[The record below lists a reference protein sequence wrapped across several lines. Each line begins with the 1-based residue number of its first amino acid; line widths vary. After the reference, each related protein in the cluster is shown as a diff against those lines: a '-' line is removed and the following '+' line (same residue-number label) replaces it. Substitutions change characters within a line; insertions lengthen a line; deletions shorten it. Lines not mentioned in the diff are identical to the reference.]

1 MKRSD
6 WIITA
11 LLFIAAVLMFNTLV
25 RQNRT
30 GVSLTRGNLM
40 GIVKIQGS
48 ILSSEPI
55 LEDLEEIS
63 SIRDLKALI
72 LHINSPGGGTAASQE
87 LYYAVKRIKEEYD
100 YPVISVLS
108 SLGASGGYYVALATD
123 SIYALPGTLTGSIG
137 VIMDFPQWTEVMD
150 KIGVDMHVVKSG
162 EYKDTGS
169 PFRDFTA
176 EDRRYYQELVDDV
189 YDQFIS
195 AVAEARSMDKETVKK
210 LSDGRVYTGRQ
221 ALELG
226 LIDHLGT
233 MEDGIEDLTRQ
244 LNLKEKPSIIR
255 PKKEKITFYDV
266 VFGDISRWI
275 GSLIPSPSP
284 QMIYK

>member
-1 MKRSD
+1 
-6 WIITA
+6 
-11 LLFIAAVLMFNTLV
+11 
-25 RQNRT
+25 
-30 GVSLTRGNLM
+30 
-40 GIVKIQGS
+40 VKIQGS

>member
-30 GVSLTRGNLM
+30 GVSLTRGNQM

>member
-30 GVSLTRGNLM
+30 GVSLTRGNQI

-195 AVAEARSMDKETVKK
+195 AVADARSMDKETVKK

>member
-6 WIITA
+6 WIITV
-11 LLFIAAVLMFNTLV
+11 LLFVAAVLMFNTLI
-25 RQNRT
+25 RNNRT
-30 GVSLTRGNLM
+30 GVSLNRGDQI
-40 GIVKIQGS
+40 GIVKIQGT

-108 SLGASGGYYVALATD
+108 SLGASGGYYIALATD
-123 SIYALPGTLTGSIG
+123 SIYALPGSLTGSIG

-169 PFRDFTA
+169 PFRDFTV
-176 EDRRYYQELVDDV
+176 EDRRYYQGLVDDV

-195 AVAEARSMDKETVKK
+195 AVADARSMDKETVRK

-233 MEDGIEDLTRQ
+233 VEDGIEDLTCQ
-244 LNLKEKPSIIR
+244 LNLKGKPSIIR
-255 PKKEKITFYDV
+255 PKKEKITFFDV

>member
-11 LLFIAAVLMFNTLV
+11 LLFIAAVLMFNTFV
-25 RQNRT
+25 RHGRT
-30 GVSLTRGNLM
+30 RVSLTRGNLI
-40 GIVKIQGS
+40 GVVKIQGA
-48 ILSSEPI
+48 ILNAEPI

-72 LHINSPGGGTAASQE
+72 LHINSPGGGTAPSQE
-87 LYYAVKRIKEEYD
+87 LYYAVKRIKEEYG

-169 PFRDFTA
+169 PYRDFTT
-176 EDRRYYQELVDDV
+176 EDRRYYQELVNDV

-195 AVAEARSMDKETVKK
+195 AVADARSMDKETVKK
-210 LSDGRVYTGRQ
+210 LSDGKVYTGRQ

-233 MEDGIEDLTRQ
+233 VEDGIEDLTRQ
-244 LNLKEKPSIIR
+244 LNLKDKPSIIR

-275 GSLIPSPSP
+275 GSLVPSPSP

>member
-25 RQNRT
+25 RHNRT
-30 GVSLTRGNLM
+30 GVSLTRGNQI
-40 GIVKIQGS
+40 GIVKIQGT

-195 AVAEARSMDKETVKK
+195 AVADARSMDKETAKK

-233 MEDGIEDLTRQ
+233 VEDGIEDLTRQ

-255 PKKEKITFYDV
+255 PKKKKITFYDV

>member
-30 GVSLTRGNLM
+30 GVSLTRGDQI

-210 LSDGRVYTGRQ
+210 ISDGRVYTGRQ

>member
-30 GVSLTRGNLM
+30 GVSLTRGDQI

-195 AVAEARSMDKETVKK
+195 AVADARSMDKETVKK

>member
-30 GVSLTRGNLM
+30 GVSLTRGDQI

>member
-11 LLFIAAVLMFNTLV
+11 LLFIAAVLMFNTFI
-25 RQNRT
+25 RHDRT
-30 GVSLTRGNLM
+30 RVSLTRGNLI
-40 GIVKIQGS
+40 GVVKIQGA
-48 ILSSEPI
+48 ILNAEPI

-72 LHINSPGGGTAASQE
+72 LHINSPGGGTAPSQE
-87 LYYAVKRIKEEYD
+87 LYYAVKRIKEEYG

-169 PFRDFTA
+169 PYRDFTT
-176 EDRRYYQELVDDV
+176 EDRRYYQELVNDV

-195 AVAEARSMDKETVKK
+195 AVADARSMDKETVKK
-210 LSDGRVYTGRQ
+210 LSDGKVYTGRQ

-233 MEDGIEDLTRQ
+233 VEDGIEDLTRQ
-244 LNLKEKPSIIR
+244 LNLKDKPSIIR

-275 GSLIPSPSP
+275 GSLVPSPSP

>member
-11 LLFIAAVLMFNTLV
+11 LLFIAAVLMFNTFV
-25 RQNRT
+25 RHDRT
-30 GVSLTRGNLM
+30 RVSLTRGNLI
-40 GIVKIQGS
+40 GVVKIQGA
-48 ILSSEPI
+48 ILNAEPI

-72 LHINSPGGGTAASQE
+72 LHINSPGGGTAPSQE
-87 LYYAVKRIKEEYD
+87 LYYAVKRIKEEYG

-169 PFRDFTA
+169 PYRDFTT
-176 EDRRYYQELVDDV
+176 EDRRYYQELVNDV

-195 AVAEARSMDKETVKK
+195 AVADARSMDKETVKK
-210 LSDGRVYTGRQ
+210 LSDGKVYTGRQ

-233 MEDGIEDLTRQ
+233 VEDGIEDLTRQ
-244 LNLKEKPSIIR
+244 LNLKDKPSIIR

-275 GSLIPSPSP
+275 GSLVPSPSP

>member
-11 LLFIAAVLMFNTLV
+11 LLFIAAVLMFNTFV
-25 RQNRT
+25 RHDRT
-30 GVSLTRGNLM
+30 RVSLTRGNLI
-40 GIVKIQGS
+40 GIVKIQGA
-48 ILSSEPI
+48 ILNAEPI

-72 LHINSPGGGTAASQE
+72 LHINSPGGGTAPSQE
-87 LYYAVKRIKEEYD
+87 LYYAVKRIKEEYG

-169 PFRDFTA
+169 PYRDFTT
-176 EDRRYYQELVDDV
+176 EDRRYYQELVNDV

-195 AVAEARSMDKETVKK
+195 AVADARSMDKETVKK
-210 LSDGRVYTGRQ
+210 LSDGKVYTGRQ

-233 MEDGIEDLTRQ
+233 VEDGIEDLTRQ
-244 LNLKEKPSIIR
+244 LNLKDKPSIIR

-275 GSLIPSPSP
+275 GSLVPSPSP

>member
-11 LLFIAAVLMFNTLV
+11 LLFIAAVWMFNTLV

-30 GVSLTRGNLM
+30 GVSLARGNQI
-40 GIVKIQGS
+40 GVVKIQGT

-195 AVAEARSMDKETVKK
+195 AVADARSMDKETVKK

-233 MEDGIEDLTRQ
+233 LEDGIEDLTRQ